1 MERQFYYGGFP
12 PCLHKSAWVCK
23 PTAWVRDRSRFKKQ
37 VAAIL
42 PAGLR
47 HPKAGRELK
56 QVGLTVVAALRETR
70 RSTEA
75 QSGLQRK
82 W

>member
-42 PAGLR
+42 QLASD

-56 QVGLTVVAALRETR
+56 QGGLTVVAALRKTR
-70 RSTEA
+70 RTEA